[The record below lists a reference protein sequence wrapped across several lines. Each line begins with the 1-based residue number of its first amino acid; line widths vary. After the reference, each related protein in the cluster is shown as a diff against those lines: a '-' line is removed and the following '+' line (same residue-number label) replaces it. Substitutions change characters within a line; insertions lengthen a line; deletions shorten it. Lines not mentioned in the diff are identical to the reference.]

1 MQDCQWGHGRTGGQV
16 FPPVPISISALPSF
30 KSRGVGYEAGGK
42 RLKVVVLQPAV
53 VSIFGCF
60 VFEFWVLRF
69 RDLGASCFGLCF
81 QVLRFRDYFE
91 HRRVPVG
98 SYKKHF
104 LWRLTTS
111 QHQYWMRPI
120 TTLSPFSKV
129 LERLVYN
136 QLYPFIDKHQILYK
150 YQFGKTKSIHQLR

>member
-30 KSRGVGYEAGGK
+30 KSRGVGYESGGK

-136 QLYPFIDKHQILYK
+136 QLYPFIDKYR
-150 YQFGKTKSIHQLR
+150 FGKTKSIHQLR